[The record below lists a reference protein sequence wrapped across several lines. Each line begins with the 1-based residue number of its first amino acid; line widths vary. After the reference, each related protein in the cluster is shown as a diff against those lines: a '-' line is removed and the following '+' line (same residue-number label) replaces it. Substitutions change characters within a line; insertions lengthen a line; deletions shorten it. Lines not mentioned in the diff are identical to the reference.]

1 MVITQI
7 LIATVIISLIAFV
20 GIFTFLLKKELLNR
34 TLMVLVALSTGA
46 LLGGAFL
53 RPAMH
58 EVTAAVAFGEVAAVL
73 FRINAASDSGSDGS
87 QSDRQ

>member
-53 RPAMH
+53 HLLPEAIAQKGARL
-58 EVTAAVAFGEVAAVL
+58 EIFLYLLLGFSIFFVL
-73 FRINAASDSGSDGS
+73 
-87 QSDRQ
+87 